1 MKKIFTMILV
11 GAAAVLAS
19 VSCSKEEVIE
29 ASKDGTVRFYANEI
43 KTKTEFGTPD
53 GNKYPTLWTNTEK
66 VKISLNGSTGIDYSV
81 TPSVDRKTADF
92 DPSDPEKTIKD
103 DESGAYKFYSL
114 SPAAAFVSVTAS
126 QFNVNFPANQT
137 PKASSVDEKAQ
148 ILFAEYNAG
157 STFPATVNLSFKH
170 LAAYGKL
177 SFTNLALDGDEEV
190 SSVTIESPVDLAG
203 RWQYVF
209 SSGEYNANS
218 PSGVL
223 TITTSATSDIWFAC
237 KPVDLQG
244 ETVTITVATDK
255 GTFTKNLTFPSGKG
269 NFEAGKI
276 GSFTVDMDGITRVA
290 PIVYTLVDDIADL
303 TLGSEVII
311 VGKDDDAPYAIST
324 TQNGNNRA
332 IASITKSTSA
342 GGDAII
348 NDPGADVQVFTIENG
363 AKGGTYAFATAD
375 GYIYAASASSNYMR
389 TETSLSLN
397 SSWTIS
403 IAADGEATIS
413 AIGANT
419 RNTIRCN
426 KGNTPPIFSCY
437 ASGATTGSAVL
448 IYKKDGTGSGTINPK
463 VAESLSITD
472 ATTDYNV
479 GDSYSFDGK
488 VTLVYSDNSSEA
500 LTASS
505 YTVDDSD
512 VNMTVAGTY
521 TVTVTY
527 NADPSVKGTYDVTVS
542 GGAGATYTITWN
554 SSNNSKSVTSYTASW
569 SVTSSGLTCNM
580 ENWNNNGNKWDY
592 VKAGR
597 KGNASIA
604 KIITAKA
611 IPEAIRTVTLTIDA
625 VTSTSINS
633 LKLYVSD
640 NGSSWTQSGTFTVGT
655 GDKSVT
661 IASPAANKY
670 YKIEADCAS
679 GSSNG
684 LITVS
689 KLVFTTN

>member
-1 MKKIFTMILV
+1 MILV
-11 GAAAVLAS
+11 GAAAALAS
-19 VSCSKEEVIE
+19 VSCNKEEVIE

-437 ASGATTGSAVL
+437 ASGASTGCGVL
-448 IYKKDGTGSGTINPK
+448 IYKKNGTGSGAINPK
-463 VAESLSITD
+463 VAESLSISG
-472 ATTDYNV
+472 ATTSYSVNDT
-479 GDSYSFDGK
+479 YSFDGT
-488 VTLVYSDNSSEA
+488 VSLLYSDNSTVV
-500 LTASS
+500 LSS
-505 YTVDDSD
+505 PAYTVDDSD
-512 VNMTVAGTY
+512 VDMSKAGTY
-521 TVTVTY
+521 TVTVVY
-527 NADPSVKGTYDVTVS
+527 NADNSIVGTYDITVTGGVTPQIVTLQYSGTTTTNMTGGNDAALVGLDADKWSVVGAKGDNSNLPGLNKAGDIRLYWASGNSNTITVTALETGTTINSITITYTGSSYNKGKVLVGGSEVKLS
-542 GGAGATYTITWN
+542 GGSYPINSTSFVIT
-554 SSNNSKSVTSYTASW
+554 
-569 SVTSSGLTCNM
+569 
-580 ENWNNNGNKWDY
+580 NGNTSNVQVRISNVVINY
-592 VKAGR
+592 TP
-597 KGNASIA
+597 AS
-604 KIITAKA
+604 
-611 IPEAIRTVTLTIDA
+611 
-625 VTSTSINS
+625 
-633 LKLYVSD
+633 
-640 NGSSWTQSGTFTVGT
+640 
-655 GDKSVT
+655 
-661 IASPAANKY
+661 
-670 YKIEADCAS
+670 
-679 GSSNG
+679 
-684 LITVS
+684 
-689 KLVFTTN
+689 

>member
-19 VSCSKEEVIE
+19 VSCNKEEVIE

-43 KTKTEFGTPD
+43 KTKTEFGTPA

-437 ASGATTGSAVL
+437 ASGASTGCGVL
-448 IYKKDGTGSGTINPK
+448 IYKKNGTGSGAINPK
-463 VAESLSITD
+463 VAESLSISG
-472 ATTDYNV
+472 ATTSYSVNDT
-479 GDSYSFDGK
+479 YSFDGT
-488 VTLVYSDNSSEA
+488 VSLLYSDNSTVV
-500 LTASS
+500 LSS
-505 YTVDDSD
+505 PAYTVDDSD
-512 VNMTVAGTY
+512 VDMSKAGTY
-521 TVTVTY
+521 TVTVVY
-527 NADPSVKGTYDVTVS
+527 NADNSIVGTYDITVTGGVTPQIVTLQYSGTTTTNMTGGNDAALVGLDADKWSVVGAKGDNSNLPGLNKAGDIRLYWASGNSNTITVTALETGTTINSITITYTGSSYNKGKVLVGGSEVKLS
-542 GGAGATYTITWN
+542 GGSYPINSTSFVIT
-554 SSNNSKSVTSYTASW
+554 
-569 SVTSSGLTCNM
+569 
-580 ENWNNNGNKWDY
+580 NGNTSNVQVRISNVVINY
-592 VKAGR
+592 TP
-597 KGNASIA
+597 AS
-604 KIITAKA
+604 
-611 IPEAIRTVTLTIDA
+611 
-625 VTSTSINS
+625 
-633 LKLYVSD
+633 
-640 NGSSWTQSGTFTVGT
+640 
-655 GDKSVT
+655 
-661 IASPAANKY
+661 
-670 YKIEADCAS
+670 
-679 GSSNG
+679 
-684 LITVS
+684 
-689 KLVFTTN
+689 

>member
-19 VSCSKEEVIE
+19 VSCNKEEVIE

-157 STFPATVNLSFKH
+157 STFPSTVNLSYQH
-170 LAAYGKL
+170 LSAYGKL
-177 SFTNLALDGDEEV
+177 SFTNLALDGGEKV
-190 SSVTIESPVDLAG
+190 NSVTIESPVDLAG

-223 TITTSATSDIWFAC
+223 TITTDATSDIWFAC
-237 KPVDLQG
+237 KPVDLQ
-244 ETVTITVATDK
+244 EKTVTITVATDK
-255 GTFTKNLTFPSGKG
+255 GTFTKNLKFPSGTG

-276 GSFTVDMDGITRVA
+276 GSFTVNMEGITRVA
-290 PIVYTLVDDIADL
+290 PVVYTLVDDIADL

-311 VGKDDDAPYAIST
+311 VGKDDDAPYAIGT
-324 TQNGNNRA
+324 TQNSNNRA
-332 IASITKSTSA
+332 TASITKSTST

-375 GYIYAASASSNYMR
+375 GYIYAASSTSNHMK
-389 TETSLSLN
+389 TEASLSLN
-397 SSWTIS
+397 SSWVIS
-403 IAADGEATIS
+403 VSGDGEATIS
-413 AIGANT
+413 AIGENT

-426 KGNTPPIFSCY
+426 KGNNPPIFSCY
-437 ASGATTGSAVL
+437 ASGASTGFGVL
-448 IYKKDGTGSGTINPK
+448 IYKKNGTGSGAINPK
-463 VAESLSITD
+463 VAESLSISG
-472 ATTDYNV
+472 ATTSYSVNDT
-479 GDSYSFDGK
+479 YSFDGT
-488 VTLVYSDNSSEA
+488 VSLLYSDNSTVV
-500 LTASS
+500 LSS
-505 YTVDDSD
+505 PAYTVDDSD
-512 VNMTVAGTY
+512 VDMSKAGTY
-521 TVTVTY
+521 TVTVVY
-527 NADPSVKGTYDVTVS
+527 NADNSIVGTYDITVTGGVTPQIVTLQYSRTTTTNMTGGNDAALVGLDADKWSVVGAKGDNSNLPGLNKAGDIRLYWASGNSNTITVTALETGTTINSITITYTGSSYNKGKVLVGGSEVKLS
-542 GGAGATYTITWN
+542 GGSYPINSTSFVIT
-554 SSNNSKSVTSYTASW
+554 
-569 SVTSSGLTCNM
+569 
-580 ENWNNNGNKWDY
+580 NGNTSNVQVRISNVVINY
-592 VKAGR
+592 TP
-597 KGNASIA
+597 AS
-604 KIITAKA
+604 
-611 IPEAIRTVTLTIDA
+611 
-625 VTSTSINS
+625 
-633 LKLYVSD
+633 
-640 NGSSWTQSGTFTVGT
+640 
-655 GDKSVT
+655 
-661 IASPAANKY
+661 
-670 YKIEADCAS
+670 
-679 GSSNG
+679 
-684 LITVS
+684 
-689 KLVFTTN
+689 